1 MGITQNKPTNQKTS
15 WDVYQMN
22 ANMRPIHPKKNRQQ
36 NQSPNNR
43 YQVSN
48 LYSIQQQPSTL
59 Q

>member
-1 MGITQNKPTNQKTS
+1 MGIILNKPTNQKTS
-15 WDVYQMN
+15 WDVNQMN
-22 ANMRPIHPKKNRQQ
+22 ANMRPIHLQQNWQQ
-36 NQSPNNR
+36 NQSPNNW